1 MPKETYNIGYS
12 PKDFF
17 YSTDSTEEK
26 NKETLINETLN
37 FNVSPLIEWCNS
49 MIIAGTSVDISAGTP
64 AIPDQTLIE
73 KCNSVLA
80 AGTAAGTAAGISLIP
95 KDNLANVTIFDD
107 RIINIVKQYPSKFI
121 DEFLPGNL
129 KISNKYQNIGVTFNG
144 QFSSEDADGRLSKT
158 NAKADVDFHTGSK
171 LENIG
176 MSGNYKTTTDGTLIL
191 NIDEIQTAMP
201 DYPIDDGIIRDPQTG
216 KPATPPVNNP
226 AGKILLIASDINP
239 RCKFQP
245 TCTINHEH
253 YAKCKTQLFS
263 DKNGKTYCK
272 CVCSGPIST
281 DGKEH
286 QHCSPYNVK
295 NPGDPG
301 YDEKIDGGYNDFM
314 GFTGDGNNLTYSSFN
329 NSVSNLK
336 VELNGMFPAIK
347 GDAASMIASYG
358 DADNT
363 NIEIDKNIRA
373 TVYDYYLEVYE
384 NKRLQKI
391 LLSNSSFDST
401 AMQSMKDANMAY
413 KVKYLELF
421 NIVSGII
428 MASGYIYIFAKKLPM
443 FNKKIA

>member
-1 MPKETYNIGYS
+1 
-12 PKDFF
+12 
-17 YSTDSTEEK
+17 
-26 NKETLINETLN
+26 
-37 FNVSPLIEWCNS
+37 
-49 MIIAGTSVDISAGTP
+49 
-64 AIPDQTLIE
+64 
-73 KCNSVLA
+73 
-80 AGTAAGTAAGISLIP
+80 
-95 KDNLANVTIFDD
+95 
-107 RIINIVKQYPSKFI
+107 
-121 DEFLPGNL
+121 
-129 KISNKYQNIGVTFNG
+129 
-144 QFSSEDADGRLSKT
+144 
-158 NAKADVDFHTGSK
+158 
-171 LENIG
+171 
-176 MSGNYKTTTDGTLIL
+176 
-191 NIDEIQTAMP
+191 
-201 DYPIDDGIIRDPQTG
+201 
-216 KPATPPVNNP
+216 
-226 AGKILLIASDINP
+226 
-239 RCKFQP
+239 
-245 TCTINHEH
+245 
-253 YAKCKTQLFS
+253 
-263 DKNGKTYCK
+263 
-272 CVCSGPIST
+272 
-281 DGKEH
+281 
-286 QHCSPYNVK
+286 
-295 NPGDPG
+295 
-301 YDEKIDGGYNDFM
+301 M